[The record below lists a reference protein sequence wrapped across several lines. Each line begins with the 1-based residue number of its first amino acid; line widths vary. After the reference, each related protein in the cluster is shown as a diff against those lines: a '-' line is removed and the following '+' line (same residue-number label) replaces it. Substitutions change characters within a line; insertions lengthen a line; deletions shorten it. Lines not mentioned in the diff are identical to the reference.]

1 MFEEFGLTVAS
12 MQERINSSQNMGS
25 QCCKFIKYDYQ
36 RRLRLS
42 FDIPCTD
49 EGGTDSSGETYS
61 YSDGETSPGGSPDA
75 SPRRGYSSGSESE
88 RDVFSAFFDDH
99 EPCDS
104 NTIDLVKPLMK
115 SSVLQKR
122 SFPSRTGQ
130 GILVTAV
137 LFLVL
142 AGTVLTVDSYI
153 WKVIRSP
160 LAHYFLTVPFCIAA
174 VGSAY
179 FGTICVPLLER
190 LKAHQVFRK
199 EGPAAHLSK
208 VGTPTMGGLYFVPIG
223 VGVARLVTGS
233 WLKELWGVSVATL
246 AFAAIGFIDDWL
258 ALWRKH
264 NYGMPGSLKFLLQVA
279 VGVWFVF
286 WLDNASLRS
295 PYKMKRLVPLPAPFG
310 LRYMGTWYIPLT
322 VFCFAA
328 MSNGVNLTDGLDG
341 LAAGTSAAAYIGMA
355 VAVLP
360 IYPGLG
366 IFGASMAGACIG
378 FLTHNRHKARVFMGD
393 TGSLALGG
401 GLAAM
406 AACTGMF
413 LPLFIASGVFI
424 IETVSVILQVS
435 FFKLT
440 KRFEGKGRRLLRM
453 SPFHHHLELLGWKEP
468 IIIVA
473 AYVVAYILAIV
484 AAHIGLISA

>member
-295 PYKMKRLVPLPAPFG
+295 PYKMCGCFLITGEEIGSFASPVWASLYGHMVYTING
-310 LRYMGTWYIPLT
+310 L
-322 VFCFAA
+322 
-328 MSNGVNLTDGLDG
+328 
-341 LAAGTSAAAYIGMA
+341 
-355 VAVLP
+355 
-360 IYPGLG
+360 
-366 IFGASMAGACIG
+366 
-378 FLTHNRHKARVFMGD
+378 
-393 TGSLALGG
+393 
-401 GLAAM
+401 
-406 AACTGMF
+406 
-413 LPLFIASGVFI
+413 
-424 IETVSVILQVS
+424 
-435 FFKLT
+435 
-440 KRFEGKGRRLLRM
+440 LLCCN
-453 SPFHHHLELLGWKEP
+453 E
-468 IIIVA
+468 
-473 AYVVAYILAIV
+473 
-484 AAHIGLISA
+484 